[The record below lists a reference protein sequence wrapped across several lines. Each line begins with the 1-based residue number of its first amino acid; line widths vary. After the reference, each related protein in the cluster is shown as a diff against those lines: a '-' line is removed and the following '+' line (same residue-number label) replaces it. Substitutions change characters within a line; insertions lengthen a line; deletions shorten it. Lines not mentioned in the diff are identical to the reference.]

1 MRKYI
6 NSNVLYV
13 TNTKKSLD
21 IGKNSSWWLPPN
33 WLRLLIVVVLVLGV
47 FFRFVNLDRKVYSV
61 AETYTS
67 LRISGYTEAE
77 LVQQVSHQVIG
88 IKELQKYQRT
98 NSEKNF
104 TDTVKSIAKEEP
116 QLTPLYF
123 LIARAWVETFGN
135 SIAVTRSLSAFISLL
150 AFPAIYWLC
159 LELFKSPLTGWLAI
173 ALLSVSPFHVLYA
186 QEARPYSL
194 WEVFILVSST
204 LLLRAMRLN
213 TLRSWCIY
221 AVSLA
226 FGFYSFLYFILVALG
241 HGIYVAVSKGFQ
253 GSKIVKAYLFASLA
267 GFITFLPWMLVVIT
281 NKSSIVDKTNWQGE
295 KKSLLFLVEMWMAN
309 ISRNFIDFDFSSDKT
324 PSIYLI
330 PVVAIGL
337 ILIAL
342 ILYSIYFLCRNTP
355 KQTWL
360 FVLTLMLIP
369 ALALIMQDLIRG
381 GIRSTQGRY
390 FVPFYLSSQLAIAYL
405 FAHKINFNFVNSWKR
420 RKVWQTAMIIL
431 LSFGI
436 VSCSVIFQAESW
448 WNKYTSSTGIE
459 IAQIINSSPKPLL
472 LDAVDANHVSYTDIG
487 TLLSLSYL
495 LNSKVKTQL
504 VVEPN
509 TPEIT
514 KDFSDVFVE
523 SFFDSSSNL
532 LSRIEKKQNL
542 KAELVLKDGITS
554 LYKLIQ

>member
-1 MRKYI
+1 MKYYRNI
-6 NSNVLYV
+6 NVLDIAD
-13 TNTKKSLD
+13 TTKKSLRR
-21 IGKNSSWWLPPN
+21 IGKKSRLWQPPN

-77 LVQQVSHQVIG
+77 LVQQSHQVIG
-88 IKELQKYQRT
+88 IKEFQKYQRT
-98 NSEKNF
+98 NPEKNF

-150 AFPAIYWLC
+150 TFPAIYWLC

-173 ALLSVSPFHVLYA
+173 ALLSISPFHVLYA

-194 WEVFILVSST
+194 WEVAILVSST

-241 HGIYVAVSKGFQ
+241 HGIYVAVTKGQ
-253 GSKIVKAYLFASLA
+253 ASKIKAYLFASLA

-281 NKSSIVDKTNWQGE
+281 NKSSIVEKTNWQGE

-309 ISRNFIDFDFSSDKT
+309 ISRNFIDFNFSSDKT
-324 PSIYLI
+324 PGIYLI
-330 PVVAIGL
+330 PFVAISL
-337 ILIAL
+337 IIIAL
-342 ILYSIYFLCRNTP
+342 ILYSIYFLYRNTP

-369 ALALIMQDLIRG
+369 ALVLIMQDLMRG

-390 FVPFYLSSQLAIAYL
+390 FVPFYLSSQLAVAYL
-405 FAHKINFNFVNSWKR
+405 FARKISFNVNSWKR
-420 RKVWQTAMIIL
+420 QKVWQLAMITLI
-431 LSFGI
+431 SFGI
-436 VSCSVIFQAESW
+436 VSCSFISQAESW
-448 WNKYTSSTGIE
+448 WNKYTSSAEIE
-459 IAQIINSSPKPLL
+459 MAQIINSSPKPLL
-472 LDAVDANHVSYTDIG
+472 LDAIDANHVSYTDIG
-487 TLLSLSYL
+487 TLLSLSYI
-495 LNSKVKTQL
+495 LNPKVKIQL

-523 SFFDSSSNL
+523 DFFDSSSNL

-554 LYKLIQ
+554 LYKLTKS